1 MINERPGRVCVVN
14 FSSMPKNGTGC
25 ESCNEH
31 LALVVVSHS
40 WRNLWMLR
48 VDRFLMNKIGRSPRE
63 KRKCAVT
70 DGFLCADKRDVV

>member
-1 MINERPGRVCVVN
+1 
-14 FSSMPKNGTGC
+14 MPKNGTGC

-40 WRNLWMLR
+40 WRNWWMLR
-48 VDRFLMNKIGRSPRE
+48 VVSHGWRNLWMLGVYRFLMNKIGRSPRE

-70 DGFLCADKRDVV
+70 DGFLCADKHDVV

>member
-1 MINERPGRVCVVN
+1 
-14 FSSMPKNGTGC
+14 MPKNGTGC

-40 WRNLWMLR
+40 WRNLWVLC
-48 VDRFLMNKIGRSPRE
+48 VDRFLMNKVGRKPCE

-70 DGFLCADKRDVV
+70 DYFLYTDEHNMV

>member
-1 MINERPGRVCVVN
+1 MN

-31 LALVVVSHS
+31 LVVVSHS
-40 WRNLWMLR
+40 WRNLWVLC

-63 KRKCAVT
+63 KRKCDVT
-70 DGFLCADKRDVV
+70 DSFLCADRHDVV